1 MGARKDQI
9 SAAINDA
16 VRLMRAHKLAAI
28 DFAAH
33 VVDAVRDDL
42 PALIPTRSTASALNG
57 LQQGSKKRGK
67 AAAPARVS
75 DVKRHPE
82 ILPDG

>member
-1 MGARKDQI
+1 MGAREDQI

-42 PALIPTRSTASALNG
+42 PDVNTDEVHRICAARIAAGLEKAS
-57 LQQGSKKRGK
+57 KRGGTG
-67 AAAPARVS
+67 
-75 DVKRHPE
+75 KRK
-82 ILPDG
+82 

>member
-1 MGARKDQI
+1 MGTREDQI

-42 PALIPTRSTASALNG
+42 PDVNTDEVHRICAERIAARLEKARK
-57 LQQGSKKRGK
+57 GSGTGK
-67 AAAPARVS
+67 G
-75 DVKRHPE
+75 K
-82 ILPDG
+82 